1 MPTLSE
7 LEKILKKKKKE
18 TGRNNVLREKV
29 AT

>member
-7 LEKILKKKKKE
+7 LEKILKKKKE